1 MATPIRI
8 KRSAVPGKVPA
19 EGALQY
25 GELAYNVADG
35 ELYAVRDRVGVG
47 SFVAK
52 LGAGATVTNI
62 RYVTPDGKDTNT
74 GERLGEAKRTIGA
87 AVTDATE
94 GTIIKVAAGSYL
106 EDNPIVLP
114 KQISIVG
121 DSLREVSITP
131 QNQGDLFYVTNGNY
145 ISDLSFTGASN
156 SGAIFSFN
164 PNKPEYIN
172 QSPYIRNC
180 TNFIPDSIG
189 VKVDGTYAIGPTKS
203 MVSDSFTQYN
213 SNGIGAS
220 MTNEGYAQLVALFT
234 ICTDKSVFTG
244 SGGQCDL
251 NASNTSFGNYGLV
264 SDGISTVKY
273 TGLLQE
279 ATDAGEE
286 EFKVLIDQPSYS
298 ITNIQYDNVSG
309 LSTVTLSQPH
319 NYAVGISYTMGNA
332 YFSVNESS
340 ELVSIPN
347 TNNGN
352 DGIFEVNSIPSN
364 NQYTSYLGPS
374 TFSGYLYLSGG
385 ETKKYSARPY
395 NGQVV
400 YFDIPYYFVNR
411 ITIDDGGS
419 GYTSVPNVTITNPP
433 TDFGIPAVASADIEN
448 GSVTSITIVNA
459 GRGYVGGNPPTI
471 TIDPPDSGTT
481 ATASLELAPI
491 FYTVGSSTPISA
503 GISTI
508 TLTEKVPYGFSF
520 GQNVDFHV
528 QSKILASSHAFE
540 YVGTGVT
547 INQAVPNRGG
557 VPIQENETDEI
568 DGGIVVYTSTDQ
580 LGRFRI
586 GDGIVIDQSTGTIGG
601 DDYTR
606 SLFSTMTPLI
616 LALGGD

>member
-1 MATPIRI
+1 
-8 KRSAVPGKVPA
+8 
-19 EGALQY
+19 
-25 GELAYNVADG
+25 
-35 ELYAVRDRVGVG
+35 
-47 SFVAK
+47 
-52 LGAGATVTNI
+52 
-62 RYVTPDGKDTNT
+62 
-74 GERLGEAKRTIGA
+74 
-87 AVTDATE
+87 
-94 GTIIKVAAGSYL
+94 
-106 EDNPIVLP
+106 
-114 KQISIVG
+114 
-121 DSLREVSITP
+121 
-131 QNQGDLFYVTNGNY
+131 
-145 ISDLSFTGASN
+145 
-156 SGAIFSFN
+156 
-164 PNKPEYIN
+164 
-172 QSPYIRNC
+172 
-180 TNFIPDSIG
+180 
-189 VKVDGTYAIGPTKS
+189 
-203 MVSDSFTQYN
+203 
-213 SNGIGAS
+213 
-220 MTNEGYAQLVALFT
+220 
-234 ICTDKSVFTG
+234 
-244 SGGQCDL
+244 
-251 NASNTSFGNYGLV
+251 
-264 SDGISTVKY
+264 
-273 TGLLQE
+273 
-279 ATDAGEE
+279 
-286 EFKVLIDQPSYS
+286 
-298 ITNIQYDNVSG
+298 
-309 LSTVTLSQPH
+309 
-319 NYAVGISYTMGNA
+319 MGNA
-332 YFSVNESS
+332 YFSVNEQLES
-340 ELVSIPN
+340 VPIPN

-395 NGQVV
+395 NGQIV
-400 YFDIPYYFVNR
+400 YFDIPYYFVNK

-481 ATASLELAPI
+481 ATNSLELAPI

>member
-25 GELAYNVADG
+25 GELALNITDG

-47 SFVAK
+47 SYVAK

-62 RYVTPDGKDTNT
+62 IYVTPDGKDTNS
-74 GERLGEAKRTIGA
+74 GQRLGEAKRTIKA
-87 AVTDATE
+87 AVTDAAE
-94 GTIIKVAAGSYL
+94 GTIVKVAAGSYL

-145 ISDLSFTGASN
+145 ISDVSFTGAAN
-156 SGAIFSFN
+156 TGAIFSFN

-189 VKVDGTYAIGPTKS
+189 IKVDGKYAIGPTKS

-234 ICTDKSVFTG
+234 ICADKSVYVG

-251 NASNTSFGNYGLV
+251 NSSNSSFGNYGLV
-264 SDGISTVKY
+264 SDGISTAKY
-273 TGLLQE
+273 VGILQE
-279 ATDAGEE
+279 PTDPEE
-286 EFKVLIDQPSYS
+286 EDFKILIDQPSYS
-298 ITNIQYDNVSG
+298 ISNIQYDNVSG
-309 LSTVTLSQPH
+309 LATVTLSQPH
-319 NYAVGISYTMGNA
+319 NYAVGVSYTMGNA

-340 ELVSIPN
+340 ELVPIPN
-347 TNNGN
+347 TNHSDN
-352 DGIFEVNSIPSN
+352 GIFEVNSIPAN
-364 NQYTSYLGPS
+364 NEFTSYLGPS
-374 TFSGYLYLSGG
+374 TFSGYSYQSGG
-385 ETKKYSARPY
+385 ETKKYSSRPY
-395 NGQVV
+395 NGQIV

-411 ITIDDGGS
+411 VTVVDGGS
-419 GYTSVPNVTITNPP
+419 GYTSIPNVTITNPP
-433 TDFGIPAVASADIEN
+433 TDFGIPAVVSADIEN
-448 GSVTSITIVNA
+448 GSVSSLTIVNP
-459 GRGYVGGNPPTI
+459 GRGFVGGNPPTI
-471 TIDPPDSGTT
+471 TIDSPDSGTT
-481 ATASLELAPI
+481 ATASLELSPI
-491 FYTVGSSTPISA
+491 FYTVDSSTSISA
-503 GISTI
+503 GVSTVK
-508 TLTEKVPYGFSF
+508 LTEKVPYGFSF

-547 INQAVPNRGG
+547 INQAIPNRGG

-586 GDGIVIDQSTGTIGG
+586 GDGIVIDQSTGTISG

>member
-220 MTNEGYAQLVALFT
+220 MTNEGYAQLVAMYT
-234 ICTDKSVFTG
+234 ICTDTSVYAGT
-244 SGGQCDL
+244 GGQCDL
-251 NASNTSFGNYGLV
+251 NASNSSFGNYGLV

-309 LSTVTLSQPH
+309 LATVTLSQPH
-319 NYAVGISYTMGNA
+319 NYVVGISYTMGNA
-332 YFSVNESS
+332 YFSVNEQLES
-340 ELVSIPN
+340 VPIPN

-395 NGQVV
+395 NGQIV
-400 YFDIPYYFVNR
+400 YFDIPYYFVNK

-547 INQAVPNRGG
+547 INQALPNRGG
-557 VPIQENETDEI
+557 VPIQENETDEV